1 MNILNINLF
10 KKYDLMQYNP
20 KESKIVESM
29 LMKQIS
35 FKNYQ
40 LKKKGAAQ
48 DVTGNHFTSSL
59 SCGCSA

>member
-29 LMKQIS
+29 LMETVKS
-35 FKNYQ
+35 F
-40 LKKKGAAQ
+40 
-48 DVTGNHFTSSL
+48 V
-59 SCGCSA
+59 